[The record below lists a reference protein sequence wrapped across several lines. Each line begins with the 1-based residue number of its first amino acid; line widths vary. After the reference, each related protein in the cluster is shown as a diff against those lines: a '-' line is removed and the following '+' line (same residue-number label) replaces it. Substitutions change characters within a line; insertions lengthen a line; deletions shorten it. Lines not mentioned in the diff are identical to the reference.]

1 MTQQYKHHI
10 FTKED
15 SKAYLDKHWSEVK
28 NKVLTSLWKEYK
40 HKYQSVGLEFGDF
53 EGIAYILLKKE
64 THKYNP
70 NKSKFCT
77 FAQMV
82 VRNRMYSYI
91 RNISERDKNKLS
103 VYHES
108 LEAPVSKDEKVSLG
122 DITPDDIEE
131 DNTDCKKIRQ
141 FLSNIS
147 RVQKD
152 IIIYHLLGVSQDE
165 IVSDGGISER
175 QYRFAMS
182 SMKMPETVSM
192 FNLKGRLR

>member
-1 MTQQYKHHI
+1 MTQQYKHPSL
-10 FTKED
+10 TREEG
-15 SKAYLDKHWSEVK
+15 KAYLDKYWNDVQ
-28 NKVLTSLWKEYK
+28 NKVLTSLWKKYR

-53 EGIAYILLKKE
+53 EGIAYIILE
-64 THKYNP
+64 REAHKYNP
-70 NKSKFCT
+70 NQSKFCT

-91 RNISERDKNKLS
+91 RNVSERDKTRLS

-108 LEAPVSKDEKVSLG
+108 LEAPISKDENVSLG
-122 DITPDDIEE
+122 DIIPDDNEE
-131 DNTDCKKIRQ
+131 DNTDCKKIHQ
-141 FLSNIS
+141 FLSKMS

-152 IIIYHLLGVSQDE
+152 IIIYHLLGISQDE
-165 IVSDGGISER
+165 IVSDGGISEK

-192 FNLKGRLR
+192 FNLKGRLK